1 MLGMREINDDVLL
14 STDPQEE
21 DFDDI
26 SEFRFNFFASVS
38 YSLAILTFA
47 SLIQKCM
54 IYLLYKYM
62 YSVHV
67 HLKKH

>member
-26 SEFRFNFFASVS
+26 SEFRFNFFAAESES
-38 YSLAILTFA
+38 FQSSRL
-47 SLIQKCM
+47 
-54 IYLLYKYM
+54 
-62 YSVHV
+62 HN
-67 HLKKH
+67 